1 MASSD
6 QPPQSSV
13 GKPAAVL
20 QNATEWLSSEQAAPS
35 VEKPDDRAAEIAK
48 LEAMMQHIAT
58 QLAELKN
65 TSSVGKP
72 ATTELD
78 HSASMDPLPTTS
90 VEKPGDVLPRLLPS
104 FESEAATGN
113 KDLNNSEGSAS
124 KPAKEKDSAV
134 QSFDTSVDEERA
146 SSAILT
152 ERRIEQSV
160 NTSGDEQVSFYE
172 RLRTTSVEKPGIAQR
187 PLSPPLPRGD
197 TLATSSGQAHPI
209 PQPPPLP
216 PAAPQLIKLKG
227 KKDIQQA
234 IFHPLRAAVTGEFPN
249 FQLPTFLATDQGDH
263 IALDDLQHTFE
274 INWRTVARFKSAV
287 FENLHVES
295 WTVQFYEDEPDPTP
309 PEYPDRPRLDA
320 VLTFSDG
327 TWARWHPSG
336 EPIFST
342 QPMPTAAMVIRFNR
356 KRILFKHLQA
366 RQR

>member
-13 GKPAAVL
+13 AKPAAVL
-20 QNATEWLSSEQAAPS
+20 QNATEWLGSEQAATS
-35 VEKPDDRAAEIAK
+35 VEKPGNTAADIAR
-48 LEAMMQHIAT
+48 LEAMMQQVAT

-65 TSSVGKP
+65 TSSVSKP
-72 ATTELD
+72 ATTE
-78 HSASMDPLPTTS
+78 P
-90 VEKPGDVLPRLLPS
+90 
-104 FESEAATGN
+104 
-113 KDLNNSEGSAS
+113 
-124 KPAKEKDSAV
+124 
-134 QSFDTSVDEERA
+134 
-146 SSAILT
+146 
-152 ERRIEQSV
+152 RIEQSV

-172 RLRTTSVEKPGIAQR
+172 PLRTTSVEKPGIAQR
-187 PLSPPLPRGD
+187 PPSPPLPRGD
-197 TLATSSGQAHPI
+197 TLATSSGQPHPI

-249 FQLPTFLATDQGDH
+249 FQLPTFLATDQGNH

-287 FENLHVES
+287 FENLRVES

-309 PEYPDRPRLDA
+309 EEYPDRPRLDA